1 MGKIVIA
8 HEYGYG
14 CGMSA
19 GEHWYTAAG
28 EEFASEGHEVRI
40 PNFPE
45 PFAPEPGVWLK
56 ELQAAAA
63 DGAPAGET
71 VLVGHSPGGVT
82 VLRLLQEH
90 DTEAEGAFAGVV
102 FVASVSGEVGYEAL
116 APFFSP
122 EFDWQRIRRA
132 AREFRVLHP
141 ADDPETGEATGE
153 HVVRLVREL
162 GAEARV
168 TASGGHFPSGGE
180 CRLVLPDAVRLIR
193 EVIREVL

>member
-8 HEYGYG
+8 HGY
-14 CGMSA
+14 GMSA
-19 GEHWYTAAG
+19 GEHWYAATG
-28 EEFASEGHEVRI
+28 EEFAAEGHEVRI

-45 PFAPEPGVWLK
+45 PFAPEAGVWLK
-56 ELQAAAA
+56 ELREETA
-63 DGAPAGET
+63 GAPAGET
-71 VLVGHSPGGVT
+71 VLVGHSLGGVN

-102 FVASVSGEVGYEAL
+102 FVASMSGEVGYDAL

-132 AREFRVLHP
+132 AREFRVLHA
-141 ADDPETGEATGE
+141 ADDPVTGEATGE
-153 HVVRLVREL
+153 HVVRFVREL

-168 TASGGHFPSGGE
+168 TASGGHFPSTGE
-180 CRLVLPDAVRLIR
+180 SRLVLPDAVRLIR
-193 EVIREVL
+193 EVL